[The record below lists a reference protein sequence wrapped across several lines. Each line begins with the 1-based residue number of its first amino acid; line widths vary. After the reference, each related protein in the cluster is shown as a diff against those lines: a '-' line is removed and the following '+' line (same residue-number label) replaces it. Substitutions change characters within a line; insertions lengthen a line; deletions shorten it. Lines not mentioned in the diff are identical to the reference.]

1 MKIAIISY
9 SYTGNNDA
17 LATWVGEKL
26 SLDHFRVSE
35 NKKRKTRTIAF
46 DMLFGRIPAV
56 LPEGAVLD
64 SYDLILFFGPVWMG
78 QPATP
83 LRSFFRYIKGK
94 NGPSKYGFISLSG
107 GSDHSNPLLA
117 GDLEKRTGRPPY
129 FLLDLHIADLLASDQ
144 TITRQMTSD
153 LVKLRRTSG
162 TLKNGNWLR
171 TDTGADSRESN
182 EAFGGCRTRKCIR
195 QLTFA

>member
-1 MKIAIISY
+1 MKTAIISY
-9 SYTGNNDA
+9 SYTGNNEA

-35 NKKRKTRTIAF
+35 HKKRKTLTIAV
-46 DMLFGRIPAV
+46 DMLFGRTPTV

-64 SYDLILFFGPVWMG
+64 PYDLILFFAPVWMG

-144 TITRQMTSD
+144 TITRQMTSAYRINETD
-153 LVKLRRTSG
+153 LCKLG
-162 TLKNGNWLR
+162 TMI
-171 TDTGADSRESN
+171 TDKLQALGET
-182 EAFGGCRTRKCIR
+182 
-195 QLTFA
+195 